1 VKKLIDRSQVFLNSL
16 AKAVKT
22 ALDLRDFFLFFGLIM
37 LGYGLYLLRPWL
49 GFSVPGL
56 IMVCISLFVGKRG
69 K

>member
-1 VKKLIDRSQVFLNSL
+1 MKKLIDRSQVFLNSL